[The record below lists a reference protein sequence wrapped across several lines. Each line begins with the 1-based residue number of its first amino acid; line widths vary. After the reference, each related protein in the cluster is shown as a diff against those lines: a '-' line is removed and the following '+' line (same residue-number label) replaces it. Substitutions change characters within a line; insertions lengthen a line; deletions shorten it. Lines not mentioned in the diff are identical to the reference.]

1 MHLTFSENISS
12 ASAYEHDNNIEIS
25 TTIDGPVVTLDT
37 TSIENTDTLVNA
49 TVYDY
54 AGNSYSLLPI
64 NISSLI
70 SAIEFSSLSIT
81 NNGTSFV
88 RADQNI
94 SVTLV
99 TEGTDL
105 GNFTGIIL
113 GKNITDTNPS
123 TVTINNATPGTA
135 IFTTTVL
142 PTDTNGNITFSI
154 TMTNSSGSQLLVTD
168 KNITDGSFVTID
180 TVKPVIE
187 LVGASFVSVLQGN
200 PYSDLGTII
209 TDQNNPSYTGTASAT
224 SVDTSSLALII
235 INYTGPADAAG
246 NVPDP
251 ISRSVLVVAKP
262 LGIVTL
268 TIESNNA
275 NNNLYAKIGDEITIT
290 FVANGTIGSATGT
303 IASNTVVSTPTGNT
317 LVEKYIIDSSVS
329 DTNSL
334 AFSISVHNE
343 DLKTLLRFTDA
354 NLTGSS
360 LVVDNTAPTIVLVGN
375 NNTVVPTNSSYT
387 DRTWITCL
395 IIWCSISKRIDA
407 RFINIKIICYSIY
420 LDITCI

>member
-1 MHLTFSENISS
+1 MYDTVIAENLTITSDNANSKYAQSGDTLTVNLTVNEILTSVTATIFDSVVQPVSTDKNVTINTVVPANVLDGFATFAINVETENGSIRTFTQNDLTDNSNVLIDNTNPSFVSGRYDFTKLVHLTFSENISS

-123 TVTINNATPGTA
+123 TVTIKIMQRTNRYQWYFQYGSHHHC
-135 IFTTTVL
+135 FTN
-142 PTDTNGNITFSI
+142 DTNGNITFSI
-154 TMTNSSGSQLLVTD
+154 T
-168 KNITDGSFVTID
+168 I
-180 TVKPVIE
+180 
-187 LVGASFVSVLQGN
+187 
-200 PYSDLGTII
+200 
-209 TDQNNPSYTGTASAT
+209 
-224 SVDTSSLALII
+224 
-235 INYTGPADAAG
+235 
-246 NVPDP
+246 
-251 ISRSVLVVAKP
+251 
-262 LGIVTL
+262 
-268 TIESNNA
+268 
-275 NNNLYAKIGDEITIT
+275 
-290 FVANGTIGSATGT
+290 
-303 IASNTVVSTPTGNT
+303 
-317 LVEKYIIDSSVS
+317 
-329 DTNSL
+329 
-334 AFSISVHNE
+334 
-343 DLKTLLRFTDA
+343 
-354 NLTGSS
+354 
-360 LVVDNTAPTIVLVGN
+360 
-375 NNTVVPTNSSYT
+375 
-387 DRTWITCL
+387 
-395 IIWCSISKRIDA
+395 
-407 RFINIKIICYSIY
+407 
-420 LDITCI
+420 